1 MRFLSVKGISLTQ
14 PSKLFKGFLSGK
26 NDIHSLGLKNT
37 LFHDN
42 QYWYSLMQDN
52 EPIVLPKFIHPIKF
66 VN

>member
-1 MRFLSVKGISLTQ
+1 M
-14 PSKLFKGFLSGK
+14 
-26 NDIHSLGLKNT
+26 HSLGLKNT